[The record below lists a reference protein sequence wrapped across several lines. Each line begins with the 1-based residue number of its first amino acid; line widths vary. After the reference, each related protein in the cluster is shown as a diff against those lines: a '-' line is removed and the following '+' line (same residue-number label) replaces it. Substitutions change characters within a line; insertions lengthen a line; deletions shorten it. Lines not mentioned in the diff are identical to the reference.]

1 MNNHNRNFEDKLN
14 SLHSQG
20 KLSIENA
27 EKLDVYDDEFDG
39 FVAFRI
45 REFMNRGVDPETMV
59 TIFYSKAEYILD
71 RIKSYIPDMTM
82 ERLEEILTKMMH
94 HGYMDFKDG
103 VYNSMKVPMAN
114 MPLK

>member
-1 MNNHNRNFEDKLN
+1 MGNHNTNFEDKLN

-45 REFMNRGVDPETMV
+45 RNFMTKGVAPETMTTV
-59 TIFYSKAEYILD
+59 FYSKAEFILD
-71 RIKSYIPDMTM
+71 RIKSYIPDMTI
-82 ERLEEILTKMMH
+82 ERLEYILTDDYHIATKL
-94 HGYMDFKDG
+94 
-103 VYNSMKVPMAN
+103 NII
-114 MPLK
+114 L